1 MALEGPRRGVS
12 RELAKLNPRSVRDQM
27 GIIGTDGPRDDD
39 VLILYEDRDDH
50 IHTESGQLPIRMK
63 VEAVIEFSG
72 LCHLGHTVQLKSY
85 DTLENDIVQ
94 DPRYSDCV
102 LTYI

>member
-1 MALEGPRRGVS
+1 M
-12 RELAKLNPRSVRDQM
+12 D
-27 GIIGTDGPRDDD
+27 IIGTDGPRDDD

-50 IHTESGQLPIRMK
+50 INAESGQLPIRMK
-63 VEAVIEFSG
+63 VEAVIEFIG
-72 LCHLGHTVQLKSY
+72 LCHLGHTGHTVQIKSY

-102 LTYI
+102 LAYI

>member
-1 MALEGPRRGVS
+1 
-12 RELAKLNPRSVRDQM
+12 M
-27 GIIGTDGPRDDD
+27 GIIGADDDD

-50 IHTESGQLPIRMK
+50 IHAETAASGQLPIRMK
-63 VEAVIEFSG
+63 VEAAIEFSG

-85 DTLENDIVQ
+85 DTLENDIVK

-102 LTYI
+102 LAYI